1 MAGGKFL
8 TFNKALPGAYINF
21 KSVPAPC
28 AIIGSRG
35 IATMPLPLS
44 WGVQGEVITLL
55 STDLED
61 GKSLAKVGVTA
72 FDNESKLL
80 RECLKHC
87 YKLYVYRIDTGGEKA
102 TKTDGALTVTAKYN
116 GTLGNKI
123 KIVTAKNEKVPTSF
137 DVTTYFKEKIVDKQ
151 TVDTI
156 EKLQPNDYVTFAGT
170 GELPVSVGIIL
181 EGGTD
186 GKVETANYAD
196 YLLAMRSYTFNTMGI
211 PSQDPTI
218 PTTIKMYVQ
227 NERDNSG
234 KKIQAVVYNYNQANY
249 EGIISVKQG
258 YKTKIEEIKPHEFVA
273 TVTGMTAGAEINQ
286 SNCYKI
292 IEGATEIIN
301 FLSEDDLQAEIKN
314 GWFLLT
320 KRVDGVIVVLDDLNT
335 FTDYSSEKDSDF
347 ANNRVI
353 RVFDEIGN
361 TTRLIWE
368 KYFIGKEN
376 NDKAG
381 RDVFKLQIL
390 KNMYELQNIRAIQ
403 NFESDDVIIAP
414 GEKKDEVKV
423 DCYLQPTDSMKK
435 LYMTVF
441 ER

>member
-8 TFNKALPGAYINF
+8 TYNKALPGAYINF
-21 KSVPAPC
+21 KSVPAP
-28 AIIGSRG
+28 ASIVGSRG
-35 IATMPLPLS
+35 IATMPLTLN

-61 GKSLAKVGVTA
+61 GKSLSKVGVTA
-72 FDNESKLL
+72 FDDEAKLL
-80 RECLKHC
+80 RECLRHC
-87 YKLYVYRIDTGGEKA
+87 YKLYVYRIDTGGAKA
-102 TKTDGALTVTAKYN
+102 TKTDGAITVTAKHN
-116 GTLGNKI
+116 GTLGNEI
-123 KIVTAKNEKVPTSF
+123 KVVIEKNADKTHF
-137 DVTTYFKEKIVDKQ
+137 NVTTYVKTKAIDKQ
-151 TVDTI
+151 TTDII
-156 EKLQPNDYVTFAGT
+156 ENLKPNEFIEFSGT
-170 GELPVSVGIIL
+170 GAPPLSAGIIL
-181 EGGTD
+181 ENG
-186 GKVETANYAD
+186 ANGRVQTNNYTD
-196 YLLAMRSYTFNTMGI
+196 YLSAMRSYQFNTMGI
-211 PSQDPTI
+211 PSEDTKLPPI
-218 PTTIKMYVQ
+218 VKSYIE
-227 NERDNSG
+227 NERDKAG
-234 KKIQAVVYNYNQANY
+234 KKIQAVVHNYREANY

-258 YKTKIEEIKPHEFVA
+258 YKTKLEEIKPFEFVA

-301 FLSEDDLQAEIKN
+301 FLAEDDLQQEIKN

-320 KRVDGVIVVLDDLNT
+320 KRVDGEIVVLDDLNT
-335 FTDYSSEKDSDF
+335 FIDFSSEKDYDF
-347 ANNRVI
+347 NNNRVI

-381 RDVFKLQIL
+381 RDVFKLQLL
-390 KNMYELQNIRAIQ
+390 KNFYELQNIRAIQ
-403 NFESDDVIIAP
+403 NFSADDVIITA
-414 GEKKDEVKV
+414 GQKKDEVKV
-423 DCYLQPTDSMKK
+423 DVYIQPTDSMKK

>member
-8 TFNKALPGAYINF
+8 TYNKALPGAYINF
-21 KSVPAPC
+21 KSVPAP
-28 AIIGSRG
+28 ASIVGSRG
-35 IATMPLPLS
+35 IATMPLTLN

-61 GKSLAKVGVTA
+61 GKSLSKVGVTA
-72 FDNESKLL
+72 FDDEAKLL
-80 RECLKHC
+80 RECLRHC
-87 YKLYVYRIDTGGEKA
+87 YKLYVYRIDTGGAKA
-102 TKTDGALTVTAKYN
+102 TKTDGAITVTAKHN
-116 GTLGNKI
+116 GTLGNEI
-123 KIVTAKNEKVPTSF
+123 KVVIEKNADKTHF
-137 DVTTYFKEKIVDKQ
+137 NVTTYVKTKAIDKQ
-151 TVDTI
+151 TTDII
-156 EKLQPNDYVTFAGT
+156 ENLKPNDFVEFSGT
-170 GELPVSVGIIL
+170 GAPPLSAGIVL
-181 EGGTD
+181 ENG
-186 GKVETANYAD
+186 ANGRVQTNNYTD
-196 YLLAMRSYTFNTMGI
+196 YLSAMRSYQFNTMGI
-211 PSQDPTI
+211 PSEDTKLPPI
-218 PTTIKMYVQ
+218 IKSYVE
-227 NERDNSG
+227 NERDKAG
-234 KKIQAVVYNYNQANY
+234 KKIQAVVHNYRESNY

-258 YKTKIEEIKPHEFVA
+258 YKTKLEEIKPFEFVA

-301 FLSEDDLQAEIKN
+301 FLAEDDLQQEIKN

-320 KRVDGVIVVLDDLNT
+320 KRVDGEIVVLDDLNT
-335 FTDYSSEKDSDF
+335 FIDFSSEKDDDF
-347 ANNRVI
+347 NNNRVI

-381 RDVFKLQIL
+381 RDVFKLQLL
-390 KNMYELQNIRAIQ
+390 KNFYELQNIRAIQ
-403 NFESDDVIIAP
+403 NFSADDVIITA
-414 GEKKDEVKV
+414 GQKKDEVKV
-423 DCYLQPTDSMKK
+423 DVYIQPTDSMKK